1 MAGTAPTTDPVA
13 LGWERLRALHPREV
27 AAASG
32 AVLSADGTA
41 LRLRAAGRDYD
52 VDVAQ
57 GTIRRADEPAT
68 AVGPYLQILILHY
81 LVGAGNA
88 PVADRPATFREFEGG
103 DVYYPAFTRRVVD
116 RLVRT
121 FGAAP
126 DRLVAA
132 GTALGAEPLAMGS
145 VAFRVPF
152 FPKLPLTVV
161 LWLGD
166 DEVPASA
173 NVLFDANAGRILPT
187 EDLAVAAEGLVQ
199 ILVRIDGTA
208 WVEPA
213 ISVRAIRS

>member
-1 MAGTAPTTDPVA
+1 MAGTPGTTDPIV
-13 LGWERLRALHPREV
+13 LGWERLRVRRPADL
-27 AAASG
+27 AAESG

-41 LRLRAAGRDYD
+41 LRLRVAGRDYD
-52 VDVAQ
+52 VDLAHEA
-57 GTIRRADEPAT
+57 IRRADEPAT
-68 AVGPYLQILILHY
+68 VVGPYLQILILHY
-81 LVGAGNA
+81 LAGAGDA
-88 PVADRPATFREFEGG
+88 PMADRPATFQEFEGG
-103 DVYYPAFTRRVVD
+103 DVYYAAFTRRVVD
-116 RLVRT
+116 RLVRA

-126 DRLVAA
+126 GRLATA
-132 GTALGAEPLAMGS
+132 GASLGAEPVALGS

-199 ILVRIDGTA
+199 ILVKVGGTD

-213 ISVRAIRS
+213 ISVRAIR